1 MATGF
6 AVIGAGTW
14 GQSHAKVYAEHPDA
28 RLMWVCDTYLERA
41 RQVAA
46 LHEAQAFTNNYRE
59 VLADPSV
66 AAVSVA
72 TPDFAHSEI
81 VIAAA
86 RAGKHVLC
94 EKPLAT
100 TEAECLAM
108 IEAAKK
114 AGVKLMTGFHNRFS
128 PPVFQAKQALQDGEL
143 GDVLYIYYR
152 LSDTIFVPT
161 KMLSWASKSS
171 VLWFIGSHVIDTCCW
186 LVDKPVR
193 RVHGISRSRVLKGMG
208 IDTPDFYSSTLEF
221 EGGAVAV
228 MENCWVLPETLPTI
242 VDVKAEIVGTKG
254 AIFMDTSSHRTI
266 QKYTQQKCS
275 FPDVLVNYQVHGKS
289 MGFGSECIR
298 HFADCVAQDRAPL
311 ATGEDGL
318 RAARIVLA
326 IEESIRRGAP
336 VEMPA

>member
-1 MATGF
+1 MTMGF

-46 LHEAQAFTNNYRE
+46 LHEAQAFTNDYRE
-59 VLADPSV
+59 ALADPAV
-66 AAVSVA
+66 DAVSVA

-161 KMLSWASKSS
+161 KMLSWAARSS

-186 LVDKPVR
+186 LIGKPVR
-193 RVHGISRSRVLKGMG
+193 RVHGLSRSRVLKGMG

-242 VDVKAEIVGTKG
+242 VDVKAEIVGTNG

-266 QKYTQQKCS
+266 QKYTQHKGS
-275 FPDVLVNYQVHGKS
+275 YPDVLVNYQVHGKS
-289 MGFGSECIR
+289 MGFGNECLR
-298 HFADCVAQDRAPL
+298 HFVDCVTQDRTPL

-326 IEESIRRGAP
+326 IEEAVRRGAP
-336 VEMPA
+336 VDMPA